1 MIDYILPIFAVVV
14 GCLATLW
21 FLKSDTTNFKLI
33 LTFSGAFL
41 LSTTVFE
48 LLPDIYT
55 FHSPKIAGIFIL
67 FGIIFQIILEFF
79 SKGAEHGHLHTN
91 KENTDR
97 FPVFLFLS
105 LFVHAFLEGFP
116 IGHHETIIYGVFVH
130 KIPIAALMS
139 TYLLQV
145 GFSKK
150 QMFMSLIVFGLMTPF
165 GTLVSNS
172 VEIQQ
177 STLYLVNAVVA
188 GMFFHISTIILF
200 EADKGHQFNLN
211 KLLMIVLAIS
221 VAYFM

>member
-1 MIDYILPIFAVVV
+1 MINYILPLFAVFI
-14 GCLATLW
+14 GCLAALW
-21 FLKSDTTNFKLI
+21 FFKSNSTNFKLI

-41 LSTTVFE
+41 LSTTIFE

-55 FHSPKIAGIFIL
+55 FYSPKKAGIFIL

-91 KENTDR
+91 HDDSDR
-97 FPVFLFLS
+97 FPALLFLS
-105 LFVHAFLEGFP
+105 LFIHAFLEGFP
-116 IGHHETIIYGVFVH
+116 IGHHKTIIYGVFVH
-130 KIPIAALMS
+130 KIPIATLMS
-139 TYLLQV
+139 TYLLKV
-145 GFSKK
+145 GLSKK
-150 QMFMSLIVFGLMTPF
+150 QMLISLVAFGLMTPL
-165 GTLVSNS
+165 GTLVSNT

-211 KLLMIVLAIS
+211 KLLMIILAVS
-221 VAYFM
+221 VAYLL